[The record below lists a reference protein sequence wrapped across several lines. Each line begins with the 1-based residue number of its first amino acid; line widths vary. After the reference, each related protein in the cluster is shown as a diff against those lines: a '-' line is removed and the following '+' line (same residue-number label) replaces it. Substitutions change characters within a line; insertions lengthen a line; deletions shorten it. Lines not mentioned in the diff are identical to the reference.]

1 MLCHVKF
8 SSARPAPRPWG
19 RRLNFNHGV
28 EHLEYSIARHCRTL
42 GGAVAACG
50 LAQGPDLPAT
60 VMPFI
65 LRGVTLCGID
75 SVQAMDLLTELEDH
89 FDVEIPD
96 YELQDARTFAQ
107 LAEVLRR
114 RGA

>member
-1 MLCHVKF
+1 MTDALTADLIQRA
-8 SSARPAPRPWG
+8 SSR
-19 RRLNFNHGV
+19 F
-28 EHLEYSIARHCRTL
+28 
-42 GGAVAACG
+42 GADAKAIS
-50 LAQGPDLPAT
+50 PSDDLFDA
-60 VMPFI
+60 
-65 LRGVTLCGID
+65 LGID